1 MSPMI
6 ADLLEHLT
14 LERLEQ
20 NLFRGDSREVGGQA
34 VFGGQVLAQA
44 TIAAAMTVESR
55 PVHSLH
61 GYFLRPGDLQSPIV
75 YDVDRI
81 RDGGSFSTRRVVA
94 IQHGRA
100 IFNMSASFHVPEK
113 GVDHQLPMPKV
124 PPPEELVSTTEFRR
138 GFVDRLP
145 QKLRGVLLR
154 ERPVE
159 FRPVEPLDPL
169 QPPKRPPK
177 KQVWIRAVG
186 SLPDDPG
193 IHQAVLAYA
202 SDFSLLSTAFLP
214 HGLSF
219 FQREVRAVSLDHAM
233 WFHRPLRMDD
243 WLLYSMD
250 SPSSCGGLG
259 LARGSIFSRDG
270 VLVASVAQEGLIRLE
285 SDQ

>member
-1 MSPMI
+1 MSPLI
-6 ADLLEHLT
+6 ADLLDHLT
-14 LERLEQ
+14 LERLEE
-20 NLFRGDSREVGGQA
+20 NLFRGDSRDVGGHA

-44 TIAAAMTVESR
+44 AVAAGMTVEGR

-61 GYFLRPGDLQSPIV
+61 GYFLRPGDVQSPIV

-100 IFNMSASFHVPEK
+100 IFNMSASFHAPEP
-113 GVDHQLPMPKV
+113 GVDHQVPMPKV

-138 GFVDRLP
+138 GFADRLP
-145 QKLRGVLLR
+145 ERLRGVLLQ

-159 FRPVEPLDPL
+159 FRPVEHLDPL
-169 QPPKRPPK
+169 QPPKRPPN
-177 KQVWIRAVG
+177 KQVWIRASG
-186 SLPDDPG
+186 PLPDDPG

-202 SDFSLLSTAFLP
+202 SDFSLLSTVFLP

-219 FQREVRAVSLDHAM
+219 FQREVRAMSLDHAM

-250 SPSSCGGLG
+250 SPSACGGLG
-259 LARGSIFSRDG
+259 LSRGSIFSRDG
-270 VLVASVAQEGLIRLE
+270 VLVASVAQEGLIRKG
-285 SDQ
+285 